1 MRSSGPP
8 RSPRLTV
15 AVGILFFVLVVV
27 LPSLTS
33 RIADWLWFREIG
45 FERVFFTKIAA
56 QWIIGLL
63 SGAIA
68 FAVLYGNARYALRG
82 LVVGPARVR
91 NTLHPLGRAVDLRTN
106 DLPADVPP
114 QLAAALGQALGT
126 AFHVVLEPDH
136 IHVEFNEPTIV
147 RM

>member
-1 MRSSGPP
+1 MRVKPGVN
-8 RSPRLTV
+8 LNGV
-15 AVGILFFVLVVV
+15 HFMCFYAAVVYSWLRETNGYGEGTI
-27 LPSLTS
+27 TGGKEG
-33 RIADWLWFREIG
+33 AD
-45 FERVFFTKIAA
+45 K
-56 QWIIGLL
+56 
-63 SGAIA
+63 
-68 FAVLYGNARYALRG
+68 
-82 LVVGPARVR
+82 VGPARVR